1 LQNRKISRK
10 RMFWQRAVA
19 FLCALVGL
27 LGIAGGASLLLKRGF
42 DAYYRRA
49 YPIRYEELIGQACE
63 ERSLDPALVLA
74 VVHTES
80 RFRPDAVSSVGAL
93 GLMQMMPDAYNWVRM
108 RRGEPETDDFSPLFD
123 PPTSIDYGTEM
134 LRMLLDEFRTVDN
147 ALAAYHGGWGSVKQW
162 LDDPE
167 YAPDGE
173 NVTNIPFADTRAYV
187 ERVNKTMEIYRRLYG
202 L

>member
-1 LQNRKISRK
+1 
-10 RMFWQRAVA
+10 M
-19 FLCALVGL
+19 GL

-123 PPTSIDYGTEM
+123 PPISIDYGTEM